1 MAVLPDLLGLPSLLV
16 FFGVAA
22 CVTVASFL
30 VLRTRLF
37 H

>member
-16 FFGVAA
+16 FFVVAA
-22 CVTVASFL
+22 AVTVVSFTL
-30 VLRTRLF
+30 LRTRLF